1 MVRAGAMA
9 QGSTGASA
17 SGSGD
22 GAAPSGNTAPSGTAA
37 CVHDEL
43 AAALDAVYARAYKE
57 LLDSLQD
64 PPPAFAQYRPEGAT
78 VEPDVIELE

>member
-1 MVRAGAMA
+1 MVVRAGAMA

-22 GAAPSGNTAPSGTAA
+22 GAAPSGTAA

-78 VEPDVIELE
+78 VEPDIIELE